1 MTTPAG
7 GRPHVPGELLAH
19 LQARQDDARDQ
30 INRLQAQITELTQQ
44 MHDAEHLL
52 ERLEL
57 THRTLLEIAPPT
69 AGGPEPLPPAYQ
81 EILDVFTRTDG
92 GLRAKDLC
100 HALNTG
106 DQPRHI
112 EGMRSKLKR
121 LVGRDILT
129 EPEPGMF
136 TLNGHGS

>member
-1 MTTPAG
+1 MKP
-7 GRPHVPGELLAH
+7 PVVPGELLAH
-19 LQARQDDARDQ
+19 LQVRQNDARDQ
-30 INRLQAQITELTQQ
+30 IGRLRAQITELSERLQ
-44 MHDAEHLL
+44 DAEQLL

-57 THRTLLEIAPPT
+57 THRTLLEIAPPAAT
-69 AGGPEPLPPAYQ
+69 GDPEPLPPAYQ
-81 EILDVFTRTDG
+81 QILAVFTRTDG

-106 DQPRHI
+106 NQPRHI
-112 EGMRSKLKR
+112 EGMRAKLKR

-136 TLNGHGS
+136 TMNRHDN

>member
-1 MTTPAG
+1 MKP
-7 GRPHVPGELLAH
+7 PVVPGELLAH
-19 LQARQDDARDQ
+19 LQERQDDARDQ
-30 INRLQAQITELTQQ
+30 IGRLRAEIAELSGQLQETEQ
-44 MHDAEHLL
+44 LL

-57 THRTLLEIAPPT
+57 THRTLLEIAPP
-69 AGGPEPLPPAYQ
+69 ASGDPEPLPPAYQ
-81 EILDVFTRTDG
+81 QILAVFARTDG

-100 HALNTG
+100 HTLGTG

-129 EPEPGMF
+129 EPEPGIF
-136 TLNGHGS
+136 TMNRHES

>member
-1 MTTPAG
+1 MTSPA
-7 GRPHVPGELLAH
+7 VPGDLLAH
-19 LQARQDDARDQ
+19 LQACQDDALDQ
-30 INRLQAQITELTQQ
+30 IGRLRAQITELSERLHQ
-44 MHDAEHLL
+44 AEQLL

-57 THRTLLEIAPPT
+57 TQKTLLGIAPPAAT
-69 AGGPEPLPPAYQ
+69 GDPEPLPPAYQ
-81 EILDVFTRTDG
+81 QILDVFARTDG
-92 GLRAKDLC
+92 GLHAKDLC

-121 LVGRDILT
+121 LVGRNILT

-136 TLNGHGS
+136 TMKRQAS

>member
-7 GRPHVPGELLAH
+7 SRPHVPHELLAH
-19 LQARQDDARDQ
+19 LQAHQDDARDQ
-30 INRLQAQITELTQQ
+30 ISRLHTEIAELTRRLRDTEQ
-44 MHDAEHLL
+44 LL

-57 THRTLLEIAPPT
+57 THKTLLEIAPPT
-69 AGGPEPLPPAYQ
+69 AGDPEPIPPAYQ
-81 EILDVFTRTDG
+81 EILAVFARTDG

-112 EGMRSKLKR
+112 EGMRAKLKR
-121 LVGRDILT
+121 LVGRNILI

-136 TLNGHGS
+136 TLNKHAN